1 MEIRESIQAFI
12 TDRNKA
18 EGAWRPLI
26 GTLLVSAMFAVW
38 GLRPF
43 SSLFQVG
50 PNETLLCGLALFIS
64 ILGVIFA
71 CFFLRPFID
80 VTDVDGSQI
89 VPDACLHWIANDES
103 VSLQAK
109 LNVADALAAK
119 KSLTFEDLFTYDD
132 ELSSRAVRLKAEEGD
147 GYRALMTLRA
157 ASKAKQS

>member
-1 MEIRESIQAFI
+1 MQETHDRGWYHTHWRSGIMEIRESIQAFI

-71 CFFLRPFID
+71 GFFLRPLID

-89 VPDACLHWIANDES
+89 VPVMLACTGSQTTKAYHCKPS
-103 VSLQAK
+103 STLQ
-109 LNVADALAAK
+109 
-119 KSLTFEDLFTYDD
+119 
-132 ELSSRAVRLKAEEGD
+132 
-147 GYRALMTLRA
+147 MH
-157 ASKAKQS
+157 